1 MFDKTKARQS
11 MAIENM
17 NKKKKEDSPDTQ
29 GFVQTIKDLEFEKK
43 EFMKKIDEKES
54 KLLKKKEKIANLR
67 TVIEELKD
75 KLTYFND
82 KDLQSMSLL
91 RMKEQQM

>member
-1 MFDKTKARQS
+1 M
-11 MAIENM
+11 
-17 NKKKKEDSPDTQ
+17 
-29 GFVQTIKDLEFEKK
+29 QTINDLEFEKK